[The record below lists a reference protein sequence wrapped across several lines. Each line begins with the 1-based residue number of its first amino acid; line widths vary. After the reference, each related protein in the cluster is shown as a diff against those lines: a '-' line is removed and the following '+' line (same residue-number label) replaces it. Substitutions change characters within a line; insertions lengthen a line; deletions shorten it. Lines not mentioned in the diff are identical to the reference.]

1 MLPHSWLLGHLPI
14 VAQLKNDMPPDIS
27 FIAFHG
33 WLADNVKKYFPELD
47 EVPPVVYLDM
57 WPFLKCPVVVV
68 FDAEASANF
77 MANRS
82 LRKHSITRDFLRPLT
97 GGLDILSSFG
107 EPWKKWRSTF
117 NPGFSPRNVVLMIPE
132 LLEEMLT
139 FAENLEKSAGEDGS
153 WGPMFQMQDRTT
165 HLTLDVIFRACVYA
179 IRPPPCP
186 MLIMDML

>member
-27 FIAFHG
+27 FIAFHS
-33 WLADNVKKYFPELD
+33 WLAANVKKYFPGLQ

-68 FDAEASANF
+68 FDHTASANF

-82 LRKHSITRDFLRPLT
+82 LPKHSITRDFLRPLT
-97 GGLDILSSFG
+97 DGLDILSSHG
-107 EPWKKWRSTF
+107 APWKKWRSTF
-117 NPGFSPRNVVLMIPE
+117 NPGFSPRNVVAMIPE

-139 FAENLEKSAGEDGS
+139 FSDNLEKSVGKDGS
-153 WGPMFQMQDRTT
+153 WGPVFQLQDRTT
-165 HLTLDVIFRACVYA
+165 HLTLDVIFRASV
-179 IRPPPCP
+179 
-186 MLIMDML
+186 